1 MMKHKLDEKGKKQGG
16 QIETYLYVVAERLK
30 LCEVYEG
37 RLVYRQPAPDAQD
50 GGAAHLKFKF

>member
-1 MMKHKLDEKGKKQGG
+1 MMKHKLDEKEKKQR

-37 RLVYRQPAPDAQD
+37 RLVDRQPAPDAQD
-50 GGAAHLKFKF
+50 GGAAYLKFKF